1 MEALDAIFYMGFSDR
16 ARLFWRRAGA
26 RGEKLASSGKSVIL
40 TPPCG
45 SLGATTLLLVTPL
58 GSVRAPRHPV
68 PFPYSHIHSQRI
80 LKTRLR

>member
-1 MEALDAIFYMGFSDR
+1 MEALDAIMGFSDR